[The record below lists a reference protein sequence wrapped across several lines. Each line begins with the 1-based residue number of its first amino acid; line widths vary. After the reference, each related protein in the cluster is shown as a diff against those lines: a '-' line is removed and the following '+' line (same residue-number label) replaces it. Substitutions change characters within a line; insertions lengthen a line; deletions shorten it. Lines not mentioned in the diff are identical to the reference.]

1 MNNIKERIKQKIQ
14 NIESLHSIELD
25 LYDSI
30 INIIRDDLGKSVE
43 EGVDMEPYLFDVV
56 FNGMDLE
63 SFWNRF
69 IDK

>member
-25 LYDSI
+25 LYNSI

-69 IDK
+69 IDE